1 MGHTLDLPEI
11 DILMDIAF
19 LFQSVR
25 DIKVMSQR
33 FLQLLGKLIPY
44 EKAVVLLYQE
54 DQRSYAPCA
63 EVRCGGAMLRDYLTT
78 YSRLDYLGWR
88 LFQSE
93 EKVFLESASIRPEER
108 QQARFY
114 QDFLCRWGIEYR
126 LVLNARD
133 SAGAPLGAVM
143 LFRSRILADFS
154 EKEVAILERLHDHF
168 SAGIENAIHFHSL
181 KSQADLARRV
191 YASIPDVMVILD
203 GDLTVREGNE
213 SAEQFLL
220 QLSAEPTR
228 QRAFFRTIRNRCQEM
243 REDGEL
249 AEDGSDMPDT
259 RQVPLLDG
267 TAKISMIVHPDVQG
281 ARAYEFIVIFSPDRP
296 SRPGGA
302 DPPARAAD
310 QIQQRFF
317 QTLRRQYGLTNREM
331 DLVRLALDGLDN
343 QKIAETLHISL
354 FTVKSHFQNGY
365 AKLGVKSR
373 QDLFLTYVR
382 YLISEPFRESFD
394 AQTRKD
400 DHIW

>member
-11 DILMDIAF
+11 DTLMDIAF

-25 DIKVMSQR
+25 DLKVMSQR
-33 FLQLLGKLIPY
+33 FLQLLGRLIPY

-108 QQARFY
+108 RQARFY
-114 QDFLCRWGIEYR
+114 QDFLCHWGIEYR

-143 LFRSRILADFS
+143 LFRSHILADFN
-154 EKEVAILERLHDHF
+154 EKEIAILERLHDHF
-168 SAGIENAIHFHSL
+168 AAGIETAIHFHRL

-213 SAEQFLL
+213 SAEP
-220 QLSAEPTR
+220 AR
-228 QRAFFRTIRNRCQEM
+228 QRAFFRTIRSCCQEM

-249 AEDGSDMPDT
+249 VSDSSDMPDT
-259 RQVPLLDG
+259 RQISLLDG

-302 DPPARAAD
+302 DPPVRVAD

-331 DLVRLALDGLDN
+331 DLVQLALDGLDN

-373 QDLFLTYVR
+373 QDLFLTYVK